1 MMPCWMKFG
10 FLLKQISQNEIWPTR
25 TVVMAPVIPADREAY
40 RGWRE
45 FLLVVR
51 GALRLTLCKRGPFT
65 NTGRLKRSWCCRG
78 FTCDYA
84 GWMAAVALPGPEP
97 AGARGLLHTSAPCER
112 VSTSCNRKCDHRGH
126 PATDAEHEKSALG
139 VEMSC
144 EQLGSTTEHLRGDID
159 SLSMLL
165 KARGSFGLCWL
176 FCVCVRVFF
185 AGVCSHSF

>member
-1 MMPCWMKFG
+1 
-10 FLLKQISQNEIWPTR
+10 
-25 TVVMAPVIPADREAY
+25 
-40 RGWRE
+40 
-45 FLLVVR
+45 
-51 GALRLTLCKRGPFT
+51 
-65 NTGRLKRSWCCRG
+65 
-78 FTCDYA
+78 
-84 GWMAAVALPGPEP
+84 MAAVALPGPEP

-165 KARGSFGLCWL
+165 KARGSFRLCWV
-176 FCVCVRVFF
+176 FCVCGFF
-185 AGVCSHSF
+185 FCWCL